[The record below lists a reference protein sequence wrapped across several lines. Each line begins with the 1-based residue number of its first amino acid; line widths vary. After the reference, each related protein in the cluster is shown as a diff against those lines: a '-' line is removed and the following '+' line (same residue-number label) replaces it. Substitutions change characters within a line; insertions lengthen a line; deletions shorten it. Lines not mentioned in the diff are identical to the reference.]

1 MLDHKQHDWWN
12 FDYLV
17 APWFWLITAEG
28 GATTVA
34 FSGMVGIYAL
44 ALLEG
49 EKVETGTAMALLAI
63 ALAARAF
70 ALALALAC
78 GLKPVAFTGWRL

>member
-1 MLDHKQHDWWN
+1 
-12 FDYLV
+12 
-17 APWFWLITAEG
+17 
-28 GATTVA
+28 
-34 FSGMVGIYAL
+34 MVGIYAL

-70 ALALALAC
+70 ALALAC